1 MSIFTNLLRP
11 LIIPS
16 AVLLL
21 PIVVTLWFGWVAL
34 RADELSQKLIW
45 ASYRKFGRFIL
56 TATLAVWWVVWEFAG
71 RSSLVSIFVRTWPGA
86 PEISSAESWRFWL
99 PPTVSLGMFLLLC
112 SQVDKTVLRLKWT
125 TADSLRQAWWKL
137 VSFVI
142 PLLMA
147 AAGFGFILEKKLSGI
162 PWLLAAGVT
171 SKIGTGFLRRAEG
184 MKFNT
189 LKSGEYRKQALKVAR
204 GMGVSLR
211 KVFIVPAGKGH
222 LTNAYGMSNAIAVT
236 DSLGQ
241 YLNDGQIEFVIAHE
255 VAHVRL
261 RHARTNLLLVVTI
274 FSIAAVS
281 LFILPSQTKPFRPLF
296 QLVAIFGPLI
306 ALYYCARRFE
316 YSADREAIEFTDA
329 PEVAVRA
336 LARLHQA
343 RELPA
348 APDAFSEL
356 FMTHPT
362 FAHRV
367 GAIVNDCQ
375 IPTDHLAHILEE
387 EGNRI

>member
-1 MSIFTNLLRP
+1 
-11 LIIPS
+11 
-16 AVLLL
+16 
-21 PIVVTLWFGWVAL
+21 
-34 RADELSQKLIW
+34 
-45 ASYRKFGRFIL
+45 
-56 TATLAVWWVVWEFAG
+56 
-71 RSSLVSIFVRTWPGA
+71 
-86 PEISSAESWRFWL
+86 
-99 PPTVSLGMFLLLC
+99 
-112 SQVDKTVLRLKWT
+112 
-125 TADSLRQAWWKL
+125 
-137 VSFVI
+137 
-142 PLLMA
+142 MA
-147 AAGFGFILEKKLSGI
+147 AAGFEFILEKKLSGI

-362 FAHRV
+362 FAHR
-367 GAIVNDCQ
+367 
-375 IPTDHLAHILEE
+375 LEPSSTTVKYQLTT
-387 EGNRI
+387 